1 MNRIT
6 KIGLVI
12 MLCAAFLVT
21 VAGCSNKTK
30 STQVAPEKIKVF
42 ATIYPVYDFARQV
55 GGDKIE
61 LAMLMPPGAE
71 PHDWEPT
78 AQDLVK
84 IKSAKLVLYHGAGL
98 EPIDKLLSKDVL
110 ATVKAVEVS
119 KGIQLL
125 ANQEHDED
133 EEEEGHHQ
141 HDKDKKPDQHK
152 HESETDPHVW
162 LDPVYAQQEVKAIA
176 DALSEVDPANKDYY
190 QKNAERFIQEL
201 AKLDNE
207 YQTTLAKAARR
218 DIITSHIAFGYLAKR
233 YNLEQIGI
241 MGLSPDS
248 EPTPDKMAK
257 VVDFCRTHQVKYIF
271 FETLV
276 SPKLADTIAK
286 ETGAGLLVLN
296 PLENLTTEEIKQG
309 KNYLSVMRENLANL
323 EKALQK

>member
-1 MNRIT
+1 MKRIV
-6 KIGLVI
+6 KIGL
-12 MLCAAFLVT
+12 MCLLGAAVLLT
-21 VAGCSNKTK
+21 GCGSKTK
-30 STQVAPEKIKVF
+30 STQSSPDKIKVF
-42 ATIYPVYDFARQV
+42 ATVYPVYDFARQV

-78 AQDLVK
+78 PQDIIKL
-84 IKSAKLVLYHGAGL
+84 KSAKLVLYHGAGL
-98 EPIDKLLSKDVL
+98 EPVDKLLSKDIL

-119 KGIQLL
+119 KGITLL
-125 ANQEHDED
+125 ANPEDDGHED
-133 EEEEGHHQ
+133 EADDHQ
-141 HDKDKKPDQHK
+141 HEQDKKTGQHT

-162 LDPVYAQQEVKAIA
+162 LDPVNAQQEVKTIA
-176 DALSEVDPANKDYY
+176 AALSEADPANSDYY

-201 AKLDNE
+201 AKLDND
-207 YQTTLAKAARR
+207 YQTTLAKAGRR

-233 YNLEQIGI
+233 YNLEQTGI
-241 MGLSPDS
+241 MGLAPDS

-296 PLENLTTEEIKQG
+296 PLENLTAEEMKQG
-309 KNYLSVMRENLANL
+309 KDYLSVMRENLANL
-323 EKALQK
+323 AKALQ

>member
-1 MNRIT
+1 MNRIA
-6 KIGLVI
+6 KMGLVFL
-12 MLCAAFLVT
+12 LCAALLVT
-21 VAGCSNKTK
+21 LAGCGNKTK
-30 STQVAPEKIKVF
+30 STQAAPDKLKVF
-42 ATIYPVYDFARQV
+42 ATVYPVYDFARQV

-78 AQDLVK
+78 AQDIVK

-98 EPIDKLLSKDVL
+98 EPVDKLLSKDVL

-119 KGIQLL
+119 KGIPLL
-125 ANQEHDED
+125 ANHENDED
-133 EEEEGHHQ
+133 EDEDSHHQ
-141 HDKDKKPDQHK
+141 HDKEKKPDQHK
-152 HESETDPHVW
+152 HESETDTHVW
-162 LDPVYAQQEVKAIA
+162 LDPVNAQQEVKAIA
-176 DALSEVDPANKDYY
+176 EALSEVDPPNKDYY

-201 AKLDNE
+201 AKLDSD
-207 YQTTLAKAARR
+207 YQTTLAKAARH

-241 MGLSPDS
+241 MGLAPDS

-296 PLENLTTEEIKQG
+296 PLENLTAEEIKQG
-309 KNYLSVMRENLANL
+309 KNYVSVMRENLSNL
-323 EKALQK
+323 DKALQK

>member
-1 MNRIT
+1 MRHIT
-6 KIGLVI
+6 KIGLVLL
-12 MLCAAFLVT
+12 LCAAVLVT
-21 VAGCSNKTK
+21 LAGCGTKTK
-30 STQVAPEKIKVF
+30 STQSAPDKLKVF
-42 ATIYPVYDFARQV
+42 ATVYPVYDFARQV

-61 LAMLMPPGAE
+61 VAMLMPPGAE

-78 AQDLVK
+78 AQDIVK

-98 EPIDKLLSKDVL
+98 EPVDKLLSKDVL

-119 KGIQLL
+119 KGIPLL
-125 ANQEHDED
+125 AGEEDED
-133 EEEEGHHQ
+133 EDEASHQQ
-141 HDKDKKPDQHK
+141 HDKDKQTDQHK

-176 DALSEVDPANKDYY
+176 EALSEVDPANKDYY

-201 AKLDNE
+201 VKLDSD
-207 YQTTLAKAARR
+207 YQTTLSKAGRR
-218 DIITSHIAFGYLAKR
+218 DIITTHIAFGYLAKR

-241 MGLSPDS
+241 MGLAPDS
-248 EPTPDKMAK
+248 EPTADKMAK

-296 PLENLTTEEIKQG
+296 PVENLTAEEMKQG
-309 KNYLSVMRENLANL
+309 KDYLSVMRENLANL